1 MHSASPPSSSGRAL
15 TTEEHLLARWML
27 EHGVPEASSF
37 LPQLEHVRVASQCLC
52 GCASIDFALV
62 GFPVPT
68 GRLHVLGDFLFGS
81 KATLSGAL
89 IFEKGG
95 LLAGLEVYGLTGAA
109 PSVLPLPFALRTHEE
124 PEPE

>member
-1 MHSASPPSSSGRAL
+1 MHSHSPLPAGGRAL

-27 EHGVPEASSF
+27 EHGIPEAASF
-37 LPQLEHVRVASQCLC
+37 LPQLEHVRVVSQCLC

-62 GFPVPT
+62 GSPVPT
-68 GRLHVLGDFLFGS
+68 GGMHVLGDFLFGS
-81 KATLSGAL
+81 KSTLSGAF

-95 LLAGLEVYGLTGAA
+95 LLAGLEVYGLAGPA
-109 PSVLPLPFALRTHEE
+109 PSVLPTPSALRSYEE